1 MKFTQEEKEIIYNNY
16 MSFIDKLSDDL
27 DHKSG
32 IYLDNELWTEHHSL
46 HTCDWAE
53 LINNHHLE
61 SVDVKEVC
69 GEWLEECG
77 NLPQRYQDIPMGAFV

>member
-1 MKFTQEEKEIIYNNY
+1 MNVQKKIIVVN
-16 MSFIDKLSDDL
+16 SSSGDW
-27 DHKSG
+27 SG

-69 GEWLEECG
+69 GEWLEESG
-77 NLPQRYQDIPMGAFV
+77 GRLPQHYQDIPMDNFQ

>member
-1 MKFTQEEKEIIYNNY
+1 MTTQKKIIVVNSNQG
-16 MSFIDKLSDDL
+16 DW
-27 DHKSG
+27 SG

-46 HTCDWAE
+46 DTQDWAE

-69 GEWLEECG
+69 GDWLEEWG
-77 NLPQRYQDIPMGAFV
+77 NLPQRYQDIPVEKFV

>member
-1 MKFTQEEKEIIYNNY
+1 
-16 MSFIDKLSDDL
+16 MSVQKKVIVVNSSHGDW
-27 DHKSG
+27 SG
-32 IYLDNELWTEHHSL
+32 IYLDYDLWTEHHSL
-46 HTCDWAE
+46 HTQDWAE

-77 NLPQRYQDIPMGAFV
+77 NLPQRYLDIPMEKFV